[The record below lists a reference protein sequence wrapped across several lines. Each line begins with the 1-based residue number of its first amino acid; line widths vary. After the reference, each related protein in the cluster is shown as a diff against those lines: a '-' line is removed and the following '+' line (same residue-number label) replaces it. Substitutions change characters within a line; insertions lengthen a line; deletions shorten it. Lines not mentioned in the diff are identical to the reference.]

1 MAFNKG
7 IRTMSEETINTV
19 ETIETSPI
27 YKQVI
32 SDSFGGIMYNV
43 AMRGQYDAAAI
54 LYLWG
59 TMSKS
64 EQSSAG
70 GIMNGAIN
78 FLNGE

>member
-1 MAFNKG
+1 
-7 IRTMSEETINTV
+7 MSEEPINT
-19 ETIETSPI
+19 IKTSPI

-32 SDSFGGIMYNV
+32 SDSFGGIMYDV
-43 AMRGQYDAAAI
+43 ARRGRYDAAAI
-54 LYLWG
+54 LYLWD
-59 TMSKS
+59 TMSES